1 VTDADYREVAW
12 GGIELCVPV
21 EWEPRRVAEDHL
33 LFESDCG
40 PAMEIKWGAGGG
52 RPLSRLARGVRRE
65 GGVYRETALP
75 SEWQLALPGREGSAF
90 AWEAGGRR
98 AVGACVRCCTCGTAS
113 LIQFFERGDAEGGRR
128 ALRVLS
134 SLADHRPGR
143 RTRWRLFDI
152 SADLP
157 RDFRLAASRFQPG
170 RFELCF
176 SRTHRALTLWRWAPA
191 AALLQGRTLSE
202 FAGTAAGG
210 SGLRFEPAT
219 VNGFAGVAA
228 TRAPVGLMGR
238 LAARFGFS
246 RSRVVRVWHVPAC
259 NRILAVQ
266 LQGPARGIDAE
277 LEAICRDY
285 GVDEPITVC
294 AAAARS

>member
-1 VTDADYREVAW
+1 VAW
-12 GGIELCVPV
+12 GGIEMAVPSA
-21 EWEPRRVAEDHL
+21 WEPRRVTPDHL
-33 LFESDCG
+33 VFESG
-40 PAMEIKWGAGGG
+40 GAPAMEIKWGAGGG
-52 RPLSRLARGVRRE
+52 RPLKRLARGVRRE
-65 GGVYRETALP
+65 GGAYRETPLP
-75 SEWQLALPGREGSAF
+75 PEWQLALPGREGSAF

-98 AVGACVRCCTCGTAS
+98 AVGACVRCRECGTVS
-113 LIQFFERGDAEGGRR
+113 LVQFFERGDAEGGRR

-134 SLADHRPGR
+134 SLADHRRGH

-176 SRTHRALTLWRWAPA
+176 SRTRRALTLWRWAPA

-202 FAGTAAGG
+202 FAGTAAGAA
-210 SGLRFEPAT
+210 GLRFEPAT

-228 TRAPVGLMGR
+228 TRAPAGIMGR
-238 LAARFGFS
+238 LAARIGLS
-246 RSRVVRVWHVPAC
+246 RPCAVRVWHLPAC

-266 LQGPARGIDAE
+266 LQGPAQGLDAE
-277 LEAICRDY
+277 LDAICRDY

-294 AAAARS
+294 AAADRP